1 MVTIKM
7 MFSFYYS
14 KGFFIYDRSYLI
26 IKLNVLEDFIKLSH
40 LQVKENSGEKEEN

>member
-7 MFSFYYS
+7 MFSFYYF
-14 KGFFIYDRSYLI
+14 KGFIYDRSYLI
-26 IKLNVLEDFIKLSH
+26 IKLNLLEGFIKLSH